1 MNFYLFVL
9 DNKMPL
15 SLINATKIDLIRWAQ
30 LNDFDDLVSA
40 ISDHKLT
47 GRSLTRLSCTTIEQM
62 FPEVGVRLLFEDLV
76 FKAGAFGFYAPRNTF
91 WHRLNKFQTK

>member
-1 MNFYLFVL
+1 
-9 DNKMPL
+9 MPL
-15 SLINATKIDLIRWAQ
+15 SMINATNIDLIQWAQ

-62 FPEVGVRLLFEDLV
+62 LPEVGLRLLFEDFVECVKQIHGLTTTSECV
-76 FKAGAFGFYAPRNTF
+76 I
-91 WHRLNKFQTK
+91 QSQQ